1 MNEELKVE
9 LVEMGKLAA
18 KSIGLF
24 VIGLLLGGDIAQAF
38 LIACVPYGWKVL
50 NMITPAIFVWM
61 PWIGWV
67 IYIIVKIAAAALVGI
82 FALAYT
88 WIKCI
93 IKVVAAY
100 KKSKMNKSEER

>member
-9 LVEMGKLAA
+9 LIGLGKLAA

-24 VIGLLLGGDIAQAF
+24 VIGLLLGGDFSTAAI
-38 LIACVPYGWKVL
+38 IACVPYGWKVL

-61 PWIGWV
+61 PFIGWV
-67 IYIIVKIAAAALVGI
+67 IYIIVKVAAAAVVGV

-93 IKVVAAY
+93 VKVVIAY
-100 KKSKMNKSEER
+100 KKSKAI